1 MDPITT
7 DELTLRE
14 SLTTGEL
21 RLFLLDYRNAV
32 VAIARGHDQAAIARY
47 TREATES
54 GRAVFE
60 SLVGREPETEELES
74 LLALGLLEEQC
85 QRHRP

>member
-1 MDPITT
+1 MDPLLT
-7 DELTLRE
+7 DELTLNEDR
-14 SLTTGEL
+14 TIGEL

-32 VAIARGHDQAAIARY
+32 VAIARGHDQAAIGRY

-54 GRAVFE
+54 GRAVFA
-60 SLVGREPETEELES
+60 SLVGREPKTEELES

-85 QRHRP
+85 RRYRP